1 MSEPKTSAKTVEE
14 VVPGL
19 FHYQIEDDR
28 IRHISDGYAL
38 VKDGKVTLIDPLPV
52 DEAALRPLG
61 SIAAIVIGAASHQ
74 RSAWSYRGRTRA
86 KVHAPAG
93 LQGAD
98 EAPDVSYQEGARLP
112 GGLEAVAAPGPKA
125 PHFALHLAGDPGVL
139 FVGDL
144 IMNEPGQGLVFL
156 SDKYMQE
163 PAKGPLTARR
173 LLDLDFEVL
182 CFAHGAPWKRGARK
196 AIEEL
201 LKKRG
206 A

>member
-1 MSEPKTSAKTVEE
+1 MAEPKTVAKRVDE

-19 FHYQIEDDR
+19 FHYQIEDER

-52 DEAALRPLG
+52 DPAVLRSLG
-61 SIAAIVIGAASHQ
+61 GIAAIVIGAASHQ
-74 RSAWSYRGRTRA
+74 RSAWSYRDRTKA

-93 LQGAD
+93 VKGLD
-98 EAPDVSYQEGARLP
+98 EVPDATYEGAALLP
-112 GGLEAVAAPGPKA
+112 GGLRAVPAPGPTA
-125 PHFALHLAGDPGVL
+125 PHFALHIQGNPGVL

-144 IMNEPGQGLVFL
+144 LMNEPGQGLVFL
-156 SDKYMQE
+156 PDKYMQD
-163 PAKGPLTARR
+163 PAAGPKTARR

-182 CFAHGAPWKRGARK
+182 CCAHGAPVTRGARQ
-196 AIEEL
+196 AIEDL
-201 LKKRG
+201 LKTRG

>member
-1 MSEPKTSAKTVEE
+1 MSEPKTIAKRIEE

-38 VKDGKVTLIDPLPV
+38 VTDGRVTLIDPLPV
-52 DEAALRPLG
+52 AEAALRPLG
-61 SIAAIVIGAASHQ
+61 PIDSIVIDGASHQ
-74 RSAWSYRGRTRA
+74 RSAWSYRARTGA

-93 LQGAD
+93 LQAVD
-98 EAPDVSYQEGARLP
+98 EAPDVSYQEGGLLP
-112 GGLEAVAAPGPKA
+112 GGLRAVAAPGPKA
-125 PHFALHLAGDPGVL
+125 PHFALHLARDPGVL

-144 IMNEPGQGLVFL
+144 LMNEPAKGLVFL

-163 PAKGPLTARR
+163 PAKGPTTARR

-182 CFAHGAPWKRGARK
+182 CFAHGAPWTRGARK